1 MTNTIFPGRPDYV
14 GPTKGWFGLLHHDR
28 LYEESHDVME
38 RVAYVRA
45 NKPPTEVA
53 VRLHNMIYLGDCPAV
68 AKREALDAE
77 YLAKLEALDAEYWA
91 KRDALDDEWNAKRD
105 SLCDEWQAK
114 REALDAEYLAKRK
127 PLDDEY
133 LAKQDAL
140 DAEYLAK
147 RDALDAEY
155 EAKRDALDDEILA
168 YIRSVMPDCAWDGEV
183 LAFPK
188 AEG

>member
-1 MTNTIFPGRPDYV
+1 MSPNTLFPGRPDYV

-68 AKREALDAE
+68 DKREALDAE
-77 YLAKLEALDAEYWA
+77 YLAKMEALDAEYPAKLDALSAEYRAKMEALYAEYRAKREALYAEYWA
-91 KRDALDDEWNAKRD
+91 KRKPLYAEY
-105 SLCDEWQAK
+105 EAK
-114 REALDAEYLAKRK
+114 REALDAE
-127 PLDDEY
+127 
-133 LAKQDAL
+133 
-140 DAEYLAK
+140 
-147 RDALDAEY
+147 
-155 EAKRDALDDEILA
+155 ILA
-168 YIRSVMPDCAWDGEV
+168 YIRAAMPDCAWDGKA

-188 AEG
+188 TKG